1 MSVTLEEHS
10 SGQALGPEMGHIVS
24 GNGQRRRPYK
34 TGSIEER
41 GPGVYRLR
49 VVVKDPSTHR
59 LIRRSKT
66 VHVPERGNVKLLEDE
81 MAKFRAEV
89 LQTASVGTKT
99 TVGRLL
105 DEWLE
110 NLDPAL
116 AQNTVEVYKKRVDKQ
131 IRPALGTIRLDQ
143 LDTHMIDAFYT
154 KLLSGGLSA
163 RSVQLVHSVLRAVL
177 QRGVDWDW
185 LPINPAVRARP
196 PKVVIAEKVALTAEQ
211 VAAIYEAA
219 EEPAVKVAIALAA
232 TTGMRRGEV
241 CGLKW
246 SDIDLETGLVT
257 IERAWVSDD
266 HGQHLTTTK
275 SKKKRIIPLGPFGEQ
290 VLADWEA
297 HQRAEWG
304 ELGEWVVSYT
314 NGDAPFSAR
323 TLTADFGRLA
333 HDLGIDATFHDLRH
347 FAQSQ
352 LVAAGIDPVTA
363 ARRGGHTPE
372 VMLGTYAHGTA
383 EQDALAAEVVGS
395 VLMKAL
401 EGGPVAT

>member
-1 MSVTLEEHS
+1 
-10 SGQALGPEMGHIVS
+10 MGHIVS
-24 GNGQRRRPYK
+24 SNVHRRRTYK
-34 TGSIEER
+34 TGSIEQR

-49 VVVKDPSTHR
+49 IVVKDPSTHR

-66 VHVPERGNVKLLEDE
+66 VHVPERGAKGLLEEE
-81 MAKFRAEV
+81 MARFRTEV
-89 LQTASVGTKT
+89 TETARVGTKT

-116 AQNTVEVYKKRVDKQ
+116 AQNTVEVYRKRVDKQ

-143 LDTHMIDAFYT
+143 LDTHTIDTFYT
-154 KLLSGGLSA
+154 RLSTGGLSP

-177 QRGVDWDW
+177 QQGVDWDW
-185 LPINPAVRARP
+185 LPTNPAARARP
-196 PKVVIAEKVALTAEQ
+196 PKVVKAEKAALTPEQ

-219 EEPAVKVAIALAA
+219 DEPAVKVAIGLAA

-246 SDIDLETGLVT
+246 SDIDPETGLVT

-275 SKKKRIIPLGPFGEQ
+275 SGKKRTIPLGPFGEQ
-290 VLADWEA
+290 VLATWEA
-297 HQRAEWG
+297 KQRAEWG

-314 NGDAPFSAR
+314 NGDDPFSAR

-333 HDLGIDATFHDLRH
+333 KDLGIDATFHDLRH
-347 FAQSQ
+347 FAQTQ

-363 ARRGGHTPE
+363 ARRAGHTPE
-372 VMLGTYAHGTA
+372 VMMSTYAHGDV
-383 EQDALAAEVVGS
+383 ERDALAAQVVGG

-401 EGGPVAT
+401 EAGSSE

>member
-1 MSVTLEEHS
+1 
-10 SGQALGPEMGHIVS
+10 MGHIVS
-24 GNGQRRRPYK
+24 GKVHGRRPYK
-34 TGSIEER
+34 TGSIERR

-49 VVVKDPSTHR
+49 IVVTDPSTHR

-66 VHVPERGNVKLLEDE
+66 VRVPERGSKGRLEEE
-81 MAKFRAEV
+81 MARFRTEV
-89 LQTASVGTKT
+89 TETASVGPKT

-116 AQNTVEVYKKRVDKQ
+116 AQNTVEVYRKRVDKQ
-131 IRPALGTIRLDQ
+131 IRPALGSVRLDQ
-143 LDTHMIDAFYT
+143 LDTHTIDSFYT
-154 KLLSGGLSA
+154 RLLSEGLSA
-163 RSVQLVHSVLRAVL
+163 RSVRLVHSVLRSVL

-185 LPINPAVRARP
+185 LPVNPAVRAP
-196 PKVVIAEKVALTAEQ
+196 LPKVARTEKVALTPDQ

-219 EEPAVKVAIALAA
+219 TEPAVKVAIGLAA

-246 SDIDLETGLVT
+246 SDIDPETGLIT

-266 HGQHLTTTK
+266 HGQHLTGTK
-275 SKKKRIIPLGPFGEQ
+275 SGKKRIIPLGPFGEQ

-297 HQRAEWG
+297 KQVAEWG

-314 NGDAPFSAR
+314 NGDVPFSAR
-323 TLTADFGRLA
+323 TLTYDFGQLA
-333 HDLGIDATFHDLRH
+333 KGLGIDATFHDLRH

-363 ARRGGHTPE
+363 ARRAGHTPE
-372 VMLGTYAHGTA
+372 VMMATYVHGTV
-383 EQDALAAEVVGS
+383 EQDVVAAEVVGG

-401 EGGPVAT
+401 EAGPDL

>member
-1 MSVTLEEHS
+1 
-10 SGQALGPEMGHIVS
+10 MGHIVS
-24 GNGQRRRPYK
+24 SNVHRRRPYK
-34 TGSIEER
+34 TGSIERR

-49 VVVKDPSTHR
+49 VVVTDPSTHR

-66 VHVPERGNVKLLEDE
+66 VRIPERGAKGLLEEE
-81 MAKFRAEV
+81 MAKFRTEV
-89 LQTASVGTKT
+89 TETARVGAKT

-105 DEWLE
+105 DEWLQ

-116 AQNTVEVYKKRVDKQ
+116 AQNTVEVYRKRVEKQ

-143 LDTHMIDAFYT
+143 LDTHTIDSFYT
-154 KLLSGGLSA
+154 KLSVGGLSP

-177 QRGVDWDW
+177 AQGVDWDW
-185 LPINPAVRARP
+185 LPTNPAARARP
-196 PKVVIAEKVALTAEQ
+196 PKVVKLEKVALTPEQ
-211 VAAIYEAA
+211 VAAIYEAT
-219 EEPAVKVAIALAA
+219 EEPAVKVAIGLAA

-246 SDIDLETGLVT
+246 SDIDPETGLVT
-257 IERAWVSDD
+257 IERAWVTDD

-290 VLADWEA
+290 VLAAWERR
-297 HQRAEWG
+297 QRAEWG

-314 NGDAPFSAR
+314 NGDVPFSAR
-323 TLTADFGRLA
+323 TLTNDFGRLA
-333 HDLGIDATFHDLRH
+333 KGLCIDATFHDLRH
-347 FAQSQ
+347 FAQTQ

-363 ARRGGHTPE
+363 ARRGGHTPD

-383 EQDALAAEVVGS
+383 EQDALAAEVVGG
-395 VLMKAL
+395 VLLRAL
-401 EGGPVAT
+401 DA

>member
-1 MSVTLEEHS
+1 MSENVH
-10 SGQALGPEMGHIVS
+10 
-24 GNGQRRRPYK
+24 RRRPYK
-34 TGSIEER
+34 TGSIERR

-66 VHVPERGNVKLLEDE
+66 VHVPERGAKGLLEEE
-81 MAKFRAEV
+81 MAKFRTGVTE
-89 LQTASVGTKT
+89 TAKVGTKT

-110 NLDPAL
+110 NLDPSL
-116 AQNTVEVYKKRVDKQ
+116 AQNTVEVYTKRVDKQ
-131 IRPALGTIRLDQ
+131 IRPALGTVRLDQ
-143 LDTHMIDAFYT
+143 LNTHQIDTFYT
-154 KLLSGGLSA
+154 KLLSEGLSP

-177 QRGVDWDW
+177 QQGVDWDW
-185 LPINPAVRARP
+185 LPTNPAVRARR
-196 PKVVIAEKVALTAEQ
+196 PKVVKTDKVALTPEQ
-211 VAAIYEAA
+211 VAAIYGAA
-219 EEPAVKVAIALAA
+219 DEPAVKVAIGLAA

-246 SDIDLETGLVT
+246 SDIDPETGLVT

-266 HGQHLTTTK
+266 HGQHLSTPK
-275 SKKKRIIPLGPFGEQ
+275 SGKKRTIPLGPFGEQ

-297 HQRAEWG
+297 KQRAEWG
-304 ELGEWVVSYT
+304 ELGEWVVSWV
-314 NGDAPFSAR
+314 NGDEPFSAR
-323 TLTADFGRLA
+323 ALTHDFGRLA
-333 HDLGIDATFHDLRH
+333 KSLDIDATFHDLRH

-372 VMLGTYAHGTA
+372 IMLGTYAHGTA
-383 EQDALAAEVVGS
+383 EQDAAAAEIVSG

-401 EGGPVAT
+401 EAGELVAGSDRVSPAP

>member
-1 MSVTLEEHS
+1 
-10 SGQALGPEMGHIVS
+10 MGHIVS
-24 GNGQRRRPYK
+24 GNVHRRRPYK
-34 TGSIEER
+34 TGSIEQR

-49 VVVKDPSTHR
+49 VVVKEPSTHR

-66 VHVPERGNVKLLEDE
+66 VHVPERGAKSRLEEE
-81 MAKFRAEV
+81 MARFRTEV
-89 LQTASVGTKT
+89 TETARVGAKA

-116 AQNTVEVYKKRVDKQ
+116 ALSTVEVYKKRVDKQ

-143 LDTHMIDAFYT
+143 LDTHTIDTFYT
-154 KLLSGGLSA
+154 KLLAGGLSP
-163 RSVQLVHSVLRAVL
+163 RSVQLVHSVLRAAL

-185 LPINPAVRARP
+185 LPSNPAVRARP
-196 PKVVIAEKVALTAEQ
+196 PKVVKTDKVALTPEQ

-219 EEPAVKVAIALAA
+219 EEPAVKVAIGLAA
-232 TTGMRRGEV
+232 VTGMRRGEV

-246 SDIDLETGLVT
+246 SDIDPETGLVT

-266 HGQHLTTTK
+266 HGQHLTGTK
-275 SKKKRIIPLGPFGEQ
+275 SGKKRIIPLGPFGEQ
-290 VLADWEA
+290 VLATWER

-304 ELGEWVVSYT
+304 ELGEWVVSYI
-314 NGDAPFSAR
+314 NGDVPFSAR

-333 HDLGIDATFHDLRH
+333 KGLGIDATFHDLRH
-347 FAQSQ
+347 FAQTQ

-372 VMLGTYAHGTA
+372 VMLSTYAHGTL
-383 EQDALAAEVVGS
+383 EQDAAAAEVVGG

-401 EGGPVAT
+401 EAGAI